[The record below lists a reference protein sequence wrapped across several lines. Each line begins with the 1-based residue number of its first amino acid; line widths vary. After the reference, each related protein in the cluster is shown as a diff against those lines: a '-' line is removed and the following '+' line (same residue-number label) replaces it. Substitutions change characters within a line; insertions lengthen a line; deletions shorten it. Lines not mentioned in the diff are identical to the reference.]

1 MPTSPGYGFARQAP
15 REATR
20 WLLAIA
26 FGVWTGWLCVVTPSR
41 AASAEPMAPPG
52 SFAEQSRRLERANA
66 AVVGLRAVAVEDA
79 RSAAT
84 LGRAREGSGVVIDED
99 GTVLTIGYLI
109 LEAEQVQ
116 LVFGGERAVPA
127 RVLAY
132 DTATGFGLVKALV
145 PLRLPPAV
153 LGSPERTTTREALMI
168 ASGGPD
174 GTVSA
179 ARLVSRRAF
188 SGYWEYH
195 IEGALFTSP
204 PHPNHS
210 GAALFN
216 GRGELLG
223 IGSLRVADAFG
234 PGHPGVPGNMF
245 VPVDLLVPI
254 LPELRAH
261 GSSTG
266 SQRAWLG
273 LNCVEAEGEVRVAR
287 VSADSPADVAG
298 VVRGD
303 RIMRIDGTQVSTLE
317 TLWKSLWGGGAAE
330 REVTLEVQ
338 RDGQTQTLTLQ
349 SVDRMKT
356 LRHAPGI

>member
-1 MPTSPGYGFARQAP
+1 MRSSSGHGFARQVP
-15 REATR
+15 RMVKR
-20 WLLAIA
+20 WLPAIA
-26 FGVWTGWLCVVTPSR
+26 IGMSATWLFAAPPSF
-41 AASAEPMAPPG
+41 AAAPDMTAPPG
-52 SFAEQSRRLERANA
+52 AFAEQSRRLERANA
-66 AVVGLRAVAVEDA
+66 GVVGLRAVAVEDA
-79 RSAAT
+79 RSATT

-116 LVFGGERAVPA
+116 IVFDEERVLPA

-132 DTATGFGLVKALV
+132 DTATGFGLVKALA

-153 LGSPERTTTREALMI
+153 LGSPAHTTTREALMV

-179 ARLVSRRAF
+179 ARLVSRRPF

-216 GRGELLG
+216 GHGELLG

-234 PGHPGVPGNMF
+234 PGHPNVPGNMF

-254 LPELRAH
+254 LSELRERGTSA
-261 GSSTG
+261 GSR
-266 SQRAWLG
+266 RAWLG
-273 LNCVEAEGEVRVAR
+273 INCVEVDGEVRVAR

-298 VVRGD
+298 VARGD
-303 RIMRIDGTQVSTLE
+303 RVVRVDGTEVSTLE
-317 TLWKSLWGGGAAE
+317 TLWKSLWSGGASE

-338 RDGQTQTLTLQ
+338 RDGQIQELKLQ

-356 LRHAPGI
+356 LRHARGI